1 MNTVVTIIGA
11 RPQFIKMALVSN
23 ALKKIGVKEI
33 IVNTGQHYDNNL
45 SKVFI
50 EELDIPQ
57 IKYNLNVGSM
67 SRVDQILTMLKR
79 IEKVLLHEKPRIVL
93 VYGDTN
99 STISGALTA
108 LKHNFQVAHI
118 EAGLR
123 SFNED
128 MPEEINRVITD
139 NIADYFFCPTKTALR
154 NLKKE
159 GKRKNIYL
167 VGDVMYDSIKAQEI
181 PETNKKI
188 TDYILCTV
196 HRSCN
201 TDNAERLKSIFKA
214 LSKIKKK
221 IILPLHPRTA
231 KALKMSKIKVG
242 KNIEIRKPVGYLKM
256 LELLKHANLIITD
269 SGGIQKEAAI
279 LKVPCVTL
287 RNETEWTETLEC
299 GANILA
305 GANTSTILKATKQ
318 MYGKKINT
326 NPRKLYGD
334 GYAHTKI
341 ASILKRIIKG

>member
-1 MNTVVTIIGA
+1 MNTMVTIIGA

-23 ALKKIGVKEI
+23 TLKKIGVKEI
-33 IVNTGQHYDNNL
+33 IVNTGQHYDSNL
-45 SKVFI
+45 SHIFI
-50 EELDIPQ
+50 KELDIPK

-67 SRVDQILTMLKR
+67 SRVDQILTMQKR
-79 IEKVLLHEKPRIVL
+79 IEKVLLHEKPRMVL

-99 STISGALTA
+99 STVSGALA
-108 LKHNFQVAHI
+108 ASKHNFKVAHI

-167 VGDVMYDSIKAQEI
+167 VGDVMYDSIKVQEI

-201 TDNAERLKSIFKA
+201 TDNTERLRNIFKA

-231 KALKMSKIKVG
+231 KALKISKIKVG
-242 KNIEIRKPVGYLKM
+242 KNIRIVNPVGYLKM
-256 LELLKHANLIITD
+256 LELLKNASLIITD
-269 SGGIQKEAAI
+269 SGGIQKEAVI
-279 LKVPCVTL
+279 LRVPCVTL
-287 RNETEWTETLEC
+287 RNETEWTETLKC

-305 GANTSTILKATKQ
+305 GADTFAILKATKK
-318 MYGKKINT
+318 MYGKKINI

-334 GYAHTKI
+334 GYAYKRI
-341 ASILKRIIKG
+341 ANILKKIVRG